1 MSQYEREYTVSRL
14 FLHPLKDLHRRVLG
28 FGRVNEIARE
38 LTDRVQQSEIATQRR
53 RGIIE
58 MITTILVYKFANLSR
73 REIEQ
78 MLGTALQ
85 QTRVYQEAKEEGRGE
100 GQRSLILLLLNQ
112 KVGALSEETIAQ
124 VSTLS
129 PEQLESLAIA
139 LLNFNSISDLAD
151 WLKNS
156 V

>member
-1 MSQYEREYTVSRL
+1 
-14 FLHPLKDLHRRVLG
+14 
-28 FGRVNEIARE
+28 
-38 LTDRVQQSEIATQRR
+38 
-53 RGIIE
+53 
-58 MITTILVYKFANLSR
+58 MITTILVYKFTTLSR

-85 QTRVYQEAKEEGRGE
+85 QTRVYQEAKEEGREEGRGE

-124 VSTLS
+124 ISTLN
-129 PEQLESLAIA
+129 PEQLEALAIA
-139 LLNFNSISDLAD
+139 LLNFTSIGDLTD
-151 WLKNS
+151 WLEHS